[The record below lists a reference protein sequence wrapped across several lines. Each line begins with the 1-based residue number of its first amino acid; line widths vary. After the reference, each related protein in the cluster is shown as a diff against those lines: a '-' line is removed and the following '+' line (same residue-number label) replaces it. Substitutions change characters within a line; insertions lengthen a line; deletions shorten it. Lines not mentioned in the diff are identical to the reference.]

1 MVKNVKSN
9 CSHKKLMNSVNRDIA
24 KLVKGCVKQEREAQ
38 KALYKQFY
46 SYSMSICLRYAKSRE
61 DATEIMND
69 GFFNV
74 FRYIRSFDLQKPF
87 RHWLR
92 KIMINSA
99 IDHIKKNNKIQSMEN
114 LDTTAKVM
122 VEETE
127 LDTVSY
133 EDLIEMIRK
142 LPPSYGAVFNL
153 RAIEGYTHEEVAGIL
168 GITVGTSKSN
178 YAKAK
183 AKLQEYLAI
192 YFGVKQ

>member
-1 MVKNVKSN
+1 MDS
-9 CSHKKLMNSVNRDIA
+9 SNRDIA
-24 KLVKGCVKQEREAQ
+24 KLIKGCIKQKRETQ

-74 FRYIRSFDLQKPF
+74 FKYISSFDLEKPF
-87 RHWLR
+87 KYWLR

-99 IDHIKKNNKIQSMEN
+99 IDHIKRNNKMQNMES
-114 LDTTAKVM
+114 LDTTTKVL
-122 VEETE
+122 VEESE
-127 LDTVSY
+127 LDSVSY

-142 LPPSYGAVFNL
+142 LPPSYGTVFNL

-168 GITVGTSKSN
+168 GISVGTSKSN

-183 AKLQEYLAI
+183 AKLQEYLAV